1 MTWQVFPP
9 THMLD
14 VAWEPEQ
21 HDYYDLSDW
30 EDVDDED
37 DEENGEYEASTTTTC
52 WEL

>member
-14 VAWEPEQ
+14 VAWEPGN
-21 HDYYDLSDW
+21 HDCYDLIDW
-30 EDVDDED
+30 DDVDEED
-37 DEENGEYEASTTTTC
+37 DEEDGEYEASTTTTC